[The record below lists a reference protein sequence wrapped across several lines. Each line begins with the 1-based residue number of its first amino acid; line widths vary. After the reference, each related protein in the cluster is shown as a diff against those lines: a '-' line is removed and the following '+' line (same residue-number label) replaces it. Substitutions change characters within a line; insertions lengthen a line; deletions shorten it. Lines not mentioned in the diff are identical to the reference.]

1 MSFFNGSH
9 GIDQIQQ
16 LADYIDHSSRIVAI
30 TGAGISVAGGGMTY
44 WQMALSNRRA
54 GATPR
59 SGDSYRSF
67 LPIYLDNMFSYQ
79 PSFAH
84 YALADLEEEGKL
96 IGIIT
101 TNVDCMH
108 TIAGSKNVAEIQGS
122 LQVNCCSRC
131 GRHYDSYEI
140 WKQDEL
146 PLCEACEGEILPWP
160 IYSHVGLWDV
170 DVRKSQNWISKA
182 DLILVIGT
190 QGNYGG
196 VYWNYRKGDA
206 VIVQINPGHTGFDR
220 AADLNIRKGSDDVF
234 QKLQERRGKN
244 GDDKKTGCL

>member
-1 MSFFNGSH
+1 MKFSIRGR
-9 GIDQIQQ
+9 GMDQIQQ
-16 LADYIDHSSRIVAI
+16 LADDIDHSHSIVAI

-44 WQMALSNRRA
+44 WQMSLSNRRA
-54 GATPR
+54 GVTPR

-67 LPIYLDNMFSYQ
+67 LPTYLDNMFSYQ

-84 YALADLEEEGKL
+84 YALAEMEEEGKL
-96 IGIIT
+96 TGIIT

-108 TIAGSKNVAEIQGS
+108 TIAGSQNVAEIQGS

-131 GRHYDSYEI
+131 GRHYDGYEI
-140 WKQDEL
+140 WKQEEL
-146 PLCEACEGEILPWP
+146 PICEACGGEILPWP
-160 IYSHVGLWDV
+160 LYSHISVWDA
-170 DVRKSQNWISKA
+170 DVRKARKWISEA

-196 VYWNYRKGDA
+196 VYWNYRRSDA

-220 AADLNIRKGSDDVF
+220 AAALNIREGSDEVF
-234 QKLQERRGKN
+234 RKLKKLRDEN
-244 GDDKKTGCL
+244 G

>member
-1 MSFFNGSH
+1 MSFFKG
-9 GIDQIQQ
+9 GQGADQIQQ
-16 LADYIDHSSRIVAI
+16 LSDYIDQSNQIVAI

-44 WQMALSNRRA
+44 WQMSLSNRRA
-54 GATPR
+54 GVMPR
-59 SGDSYRSF
+59 FGDSGSYKSF
-67 LPIYLDNMFSYQ
+67 LPTYLDNMFSYQ

-84 YALADLEEEGKL
+84 YALADLEKEGKL

-122 LQVNCCSRC
+122 LQVNCCSDC

-146 PLCEACEGEILPWP
+146 PLCESCNGEILPWP
-160 IYSHVGLWDV
+160 LYSHIGLWDK
-170 DVRKSQNWISKA
+170 DVKKAQFWISRA

-196 VYWNYRKGDA
+196 VYWNYRNKDA
-206 VIVQINPGHTGFDR
+206 TIVQINPGRTGFDH
-220 AADLNIRKGSDDVF
+220 AAALNIREESDVVF
-234 QKLQERRGKN
+234 QKLQERRG
-244 GDDKKTGCL
+244 

>member
-1 MSFFNGSH
+1 MKFSIGGR

-16 LADYIDHSSRIVAI
+16 LADYIDHSNSIVAI

-44 WQMALSNRRA
+44 RQMALSNRRA
-54 GATPR
+54 GVTPG

-67 LPIYLDNMFSYQ
+67 LPTYLSNMFSYQ

-84 YALADLEEEGKL
+84 YALADMETDGKMT
-96 IGIIT
+96 GIIT

-140 WKQDEL
+140 WKQEEL
-146 PLCEACEGEILPWP
+146 PMCEACGGEILPWP
-160 IYSHVGLWDV
+160 LYSHVGLWDEG
-170 DVRKSQNWISKA
+170 VRKSQNWISEA

-196 VYWNYRKGDA
+196 VYWNYRRRDA
-206 VIVQINPGHTGFDR
+206 VVVQINPGHTGFDR
-220 AADLNIRKGSDDVF
+220 AAALNIREGSDEVF
-234 QKLQERRGKN
+234 QKLIGRWQGN
-244 GDDKKTGCL
+244 G